1 MTTRRSLKLHR
12 YLLTAALV
20 LSIGIFPASCNSS
33 SPTEPD
39 SVASDHGSLTL
50 KMVDLPTDEICQLW
64 VYFEGLKVKRMGE
77 STQLEPLGVDPQ
89 AYDLLT
95 LRDGTVAIL
104 GEFEI
109 TQGTYQFIEIILDQ
123 SQSSVVE
130 KDSESDCVN
139 GVLGETMPLQI
150 PSEKFKVKGGPFT
163 VGANTVVTID
173 FDADKSLKRK
183 GSSKNPKGWQLNP
196 NVSVIDVSQ

>member
-1 MTTRRSLKLHR
+1 MISQRDTQHPRFFS
-12 YLLTAALV
+12 ASALILIV
-20 LSIGIFPASCNSS
+20 GLFVSSCTSN

-39 SVASDHGSLTL
+39 RAASANGSLTL

-64 VYFEGLKVKRMGE
+64 VYFEGLKVKREGE
-77 STQLEPLGVDPQ
+77 STQLKPLDVVPK

-95 LRDGTVAIL
+95 LRNGTVAIL

-109 TQGTYQFIEIILDQ
+109 TRGIYQFIEILLDE

-130 KDSESDCVN
+130 KTSAGDCNSGGMDGESVA
-139 GVLGETMPLQI
+139 LQI

-163 VGANTVVTID
+163 VGTNTAVTID

-183 GSSKNPKGWQLNP
+183 GSSQNPKGWQLKA
-196 NVSVIDVSQ
+196 DVSIVGVS